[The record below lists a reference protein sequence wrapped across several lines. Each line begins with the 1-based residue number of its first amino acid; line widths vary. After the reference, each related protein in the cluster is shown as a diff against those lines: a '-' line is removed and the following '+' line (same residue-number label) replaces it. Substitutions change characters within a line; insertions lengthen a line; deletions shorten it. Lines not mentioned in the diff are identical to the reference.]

1 MKAPTLR
8 NQLYLEIS
16 SKSFDGNE
24 TSGVYYGRISV
35 RAGQEWQKLVKPCQA
50 LLPFFKVVLSA
61 GYWKTTTPN
70 TDFVYV
76 LKLSYGFWSIY
87 ATVLRRCVMSYWL
100 TVVSI
105 VCRPPHPNPP
115 LQFLFNPVP
124 FLCRAWKLENLRL
137 SVVRFP
143 EQDLYFIGGSFLDF
157 SYIFKPMTRENAVVG
172 ANHQKPIIDRLL
184 VSCNEHLRQSR

>member
-61 GYWKTTTPN
+61 GY
-70 TDFVYV
+70 
-76 LKLSYGFWSIY
+76 
-87 ATVLRRCVMSYWL
+87 
-100 TVVSI
+100 
-105 VCRPPHPNPP
+105 
-115 LQFLFNPVP
+115 
-124 FLCRAWKLENLRL
+124 
-137 SVVRFP
+137 
-143 EQDLYFIGGSFLDF
+143 
-157 SYIFKPMTRENAVVG
+157 
-172 ANHQKPIIDRLL
+172 
-184 VSCNEHLRQSR
+184 